1 MDLKVT
7 NLAQIQQQNALSNLP
22 ETDGSFRFA
31 LLSNLQENELQSQ
44 LAFMMEEIT
53 QQGNRISKRM
63 DVRDMKQYRKL
74 IKEFINEISTH
85 SHKFSRENF
94 LDRKGR
100 HRVYG
105 IIKQINQTLDE
116 LAEEL
121 LEEEKDHLAILQKV
135 DEIRG
140 LIFLPDANKENR
152 YIHFFIL

>member
-63 DVRDMKQYRKL
+63 DVRDMKQYRKSL
-74 IKEFINEISTH
+74 HIPINSVV
-85 SHKFSRENF
+85 K
-94 LDRKGR
+94 
-100 HRVYG
+100 
-105 IIKQINQTLDE
+105 
-116 LAEEL
+116 
-121 LEEEKDHLAILQKV
+121 
-135 DEIRG
+135 
-140 LIFLPDANKENR
+140 IFLTVKAGIVYMELSSR
-152 YIHFFIL
+152 STRH